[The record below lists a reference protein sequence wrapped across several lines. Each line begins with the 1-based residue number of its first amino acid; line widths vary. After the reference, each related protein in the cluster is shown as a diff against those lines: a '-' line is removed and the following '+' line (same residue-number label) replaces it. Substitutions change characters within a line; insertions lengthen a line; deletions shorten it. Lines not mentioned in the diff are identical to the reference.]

1 MADFI
6 SGLLGMGEEDPM
18 ERAKQAGLLG
28 LGASLLQAGAP
39 SLTPTSLGSA
49 LGQGVMAGQQMSAQ
63 AMQQARQQQMQK
75 ELMGVMGGA
84 PGTQGGQAAGG
95 QDKASYLRKMALLD
109 PKNAPTYLKMAEQE
123 QGKAPTFT
131 GDVANAALALYGQ
144 NDVSKLSPEQRQAAY
159 QAAEQ
164 ARNRAAQLSAA
175 NISVSTEKTLGTVG
189 AEQLIKM
196 LADDRSKVAAGIG
209 QADAADR
216 IAGLIKDGIYAGPG
230 ATAQTA
236 VARIANQLGVAGKDQ
251 VDTLNR
257 TSQVVQQMASMTL
270 KASEAMKGSL
280 SNNDIEFLKQVASS
294 DITKLT
300 ASELTRAMNLI
311 STVNRQQATSYNKQ
325 VEGLVGAAADPK
337 TKSVLNLYRINPGI
351 TVRRIEDQ

>member
-39 SLTPTSLGSA
+39 SLTPTSLGAA
-49 LGQGVMAGQQMSAQ
+49 LGQGVMAGQQMSGQ
-63 AMQQARQQQMQK
+63 AMQQARQQQIQK
-75 ELMGVMGGA
+75 EMMGTMAG
-84 PGTQGGQAAGG
+84 AGG
-95 QDKASYLRKMALLD
+95 QGGDTTARIAQLQKMALLD
-109 PKNAPTYLKMAEQE
+109 PKNQAAYLKIAEQL

-164 ARNRAAQLSAA
+164 ARNRAAQLSAT
-175 NISVSTEKTLGTVG
+175 NVSVSTEKTLGTVG

-196 LADDRSKVAAGIG
+196 LAEDRSKVTAGIG

-300 ASELTRAMNLI
+300 SSELTRAMNLI
-311 STVNRQQATSYNKQ
+311 STVNRQQAMSYNRQ

-351 TVRRIEDQ
+351 TVRPVEEQ

>member
-6 SGLLGMGEEDPM
+6 SGLLGMGKEDPM

-63 AMQQARQQQMQK
+63 AMQQARQQQIQK
-75 ELMGVMGGA
+75 EMMGTMGGL
-84 PGTQGGQAAGG
+84 GGGQGGQGG
-95 QDKASYLRKMALLD
+95 DTTARIAQLQKMALLD
-109 PKNAPTYLKMAEQE
+109 PKNQAAYLKIAEQL

-131 GDVANAALALYGQ
+131 GEVANASLALFGT
-144 NDVSKLSPEQRQAAY
+144 NDVSKLNPEQRQQAVA
-159 QAAEQ
+159 AAEQ
-164 ARNRAAQLSAA
+164 ARIRAAQAGA
-175 NISVSTEKTLGTVG
+175 TNVSVSTEKTLGTVG

-311 STVNRQQATSYNKQ
+311 STVNRQQATSYNRQ

-351 TVRRIEDQ
+351 SVRRIEDQ